1 MTFHLMKNTFC
12 AQAKSL
18 VLGIELSVGSRRLGK
33 SDNILKT
40 DFMFKIEVRNQEVNR
55 HFYVMLDVSSVQN

>member
-18 VLGIELSVGSRRLGK
+18 VLGIELYVGSRRLGK
-33 SDNILKT
+33 SDDILKT
-40 DFMFKIEVRNQEVNR
+40 DLCSK
-55 HFYVMLDVSSVQN
+55 